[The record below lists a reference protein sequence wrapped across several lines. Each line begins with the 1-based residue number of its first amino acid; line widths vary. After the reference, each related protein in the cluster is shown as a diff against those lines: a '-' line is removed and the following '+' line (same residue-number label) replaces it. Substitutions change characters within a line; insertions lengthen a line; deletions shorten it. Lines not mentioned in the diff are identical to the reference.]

1 MDQVKKT
8 TINPIINRDNK
19 CLQYAVTVALNHE
32 KIKKQPKMMRI
43 IKPFINKYNWEEINF
58 LSEKLKKITLQLLL
72 TFCMLK
78 KEKYILPM
86 FQNIAQIVKNKLFF

>member
-1 MDQVKKT
+1 MDQIKKT
-8 TINPIINRDNK
+8 TINPIINKDNK

-32 KIKKQPKMMRI
+32 KIKKQPKMMRK